1 MTDTPKKKIVWIG
14 SLAILCVLIFCV
26 SFVFFY
32 TRRQQQSAAAS
43 VGVETGQALPHAD
56 LIDDANQV
64 MSDADLRKGRFIL
77 VFVTPD
83 CDACLRESQFLRK
96 AIAKRGDIPFYGVIS
111 FGEREIALRDA
122 KAKFPFRVFYDQN
135 FQLAAGLGIK
145 RVPVKL
151 FVENGVVK
159 KSWGGATIAE
169 DKQNEF
175 SDWLESL

>member
-1 MTDTPKKKIVWIG
+1 MDTPKKKIVWIG
-14 SLAILCVLIFCV
+14 SLALLCVLIFCA

-32 TRRQQQSAAAS
+32 TRRQQQQSAAAGA
-43 VGVETGQALPHAD
+43 GVESGQAIPHAN
-56 LIDDANQV
+56 LIDDANRV
-64 MSDADLRKGRFIL
+64 MSDAELRKGRFIL

-83 CDACLRESQFLRK
+83 CDACLRESQFLQK
-96 AIAKRGDIPFYGVIS
+96 AIAKRSDIPFYGVVS
-111 FGEREIALRDA
+111 YGEREIALRDA

-135 FQLAAGLGIK
+135 FQLAGGLGIK

-151 FVENGVVK
+151 FVENGIVK
-159 KSWGGATIAE
+159 KSWGGATVAE